1 VARDIRPATP
11 LGKAQPSLYR
21 PVSPADYAT
30 PSRYGITVLVR
41 VEPGV
46 EAETRLRSEVERLDA
61 RLTVFGLRR
70 MDDIAREA
78 RFFGNLAVNVYGAM
92 GMFAMLLACTGLA
105 GVTAYTVARRNREIG
120 IRMALGSTRTRVYRL
135 VLEESASIIAIG
147 GILGMGVSWGIMR
160 ALASVLNVL
169 AESTHERLRPTAA
182 AWGTLP
188 AGRICL
194 ARLLFSS
201 P

>member
-1 VARDIRPATP
+1 
-11 LGKAQPSLYR
+11 
-21 PVSPADYAT
+21 
-30 PSRYGITVLVR
+30 

-147 GILGMGVSWGIMR
+147 GIL
-160 ALASVLNVL
+160 
-169 AESTHERLRPTAA
+169 
-182 AWGTLP
+182 AWVCHG
-188 AGRICL
+188 G
-194 ARLLFSS
+194 S
-201 P
+201 